1 MLVALV
7 YPPTCDPTA
16 PYLSVPTLTAWLRR
30 AGVEVLPVDANL
42 EAWERLLNREAL
54 EHVAERIEARLAE
67 LDRRR
72 ALSHEAQLDYAA
84 LWAARGDARAAPW
97 AIASALAT
105 LRDPERFYDGRAY
118 AAAVA
123 TVSAAQRAIAAAYA
137 PLALDFATYRTPF
150 SLLSA
155 QEIAADARPERDP
168 FHGYFAKLADR
179 LCERGAGLVGISVA
193 FPGQVQPAY
202 SLAFALRARHPKAL
216 IVAGGPAMTQLL
228 QRLDGERLARALGPM
243 HAAVIGEGEIA
254 LEAMVRALER
264 GERPTGI
271 VRGTEIE
278 DLSVL
283 PPPDFGGLPLER
295 LLAPE
300 PVLPYD
306 PSRGCYWGA
315 CTFCH
320 YGLAELGTAR
330 HRERPVEAVLDHLGA
345 LQREYGARVFYFS
358 QDVLSPRL
366 ALAIAR
372 GVEERGLRVRWG
384 SDMRPEKALTP
395 ERCRT
400 LAAGGALQLALGVE
414 SASPRVLELIDKGV
428 GVGDVRRV
436 IVNLAGAGIA
446 VEAMCF
452 SDFPTETVREAKQTL
467 QLVGDLREHLALFI
481 LGRFHLTHGT
491 LVAKRPEK
499 FGLAGVWGV
508 RGDELETSLFW
519 AERTTSKRPAEL
531 GQLDEAVGALSQGW
545 TLRGYPWA
553 GALSTA
559 HSMLYYAR
567 FGPDVFRR
575 VPRVVGRVTGARA
588 RSDRARFDVGE
599 VGRLSAQNEA
609 RIWDT
614 LTRELRHVGRVPYAR
629 LAEQV
634 EPAVASAG
642 TWRTLAGCEPVRVRT
657 RAGRLAGAGGA
668 KGPL

>member
-30 AGVEVLPVDANL
+30 AGVEVVPVDANL
-42 EAWERLLNREAL
+42 EAWEHLLRREQLDRVALRVEERL
-54 EHVAERIEARLAE
+54 HE
-67 LDRRR
+67 LDAR
-72 ALSHEAQLDYAA
+72 ATLSHAEQLDYAA
-84 LWAARGDARAAPW
+84 LWSARGDARAAPG
-97 AIASALAT
+97 AIGAALAT
-105 LRDPERFYDGRAY
+105 LRDPERFYDVGAY

-155 QEIAADARPERDP
+155 EEIAADARPERDP
-168 FHGYFAKLADR
+168 FHAYLAMLADR
-179 LCERGAGLVGISVA
+179 LREQGAGLIGISVA
-193 FPGQVQPAY
+193 FPGQMQPAY
-202 SLAFALRARHPKAL
+202 SLAFALRARHPKAHV
-216 IVAGGPAMTQLL
+216 VAGGPAMTQRL
-228 QRLDGERLARALGPM
+228 QRLDGERLTRALGPF
-243 HAAVIGEGEIA
+243 HAAVVGEGEIA
-254 LEAMVRALER
+254 LEAMVRAVER
-264 GERPTGI
+264 GEHPAGV

-283 PPPDFGGLPLER
+283 PPPDFAGLPIDR
-295 LLAPE
+295 ALAPE

-330 HRERPVEAVLDHLGA
+330 HRERPVEAVLDHLA
-345 LQREYGARVFYFS
+345 LMQRAHGARVFYFS

-366 ALAIAR
+366 AVAIAR

-384 SDMRPEKALTP
+384 SDMRPEKALTR

-414 SASPRVLELIDKGV
+414 SASPRVLKLIDKGIP
-428 GVGDVRRV
+428 VGDVRRA
-436 IVNLAGAGIA
+436 IVNLAAAGIA

-452 SDFPTETVREAKQTL
+452 SDFPTETFREARETL
-467 QLVGDLREHLALFI
+467 QLVRDLREHLALFI

-491 LVAKRPEK
+491 LVAKRPAE
-499 FGLAGVWGV
+499 FGLADVWGV
-508 RGDELETSLFW
+508 RGDELGTSLFW
-519 AERTTSKRPAEL
+519 AERTKSKRPSEL
-531 GQLDEAVGALSQGW
+531 EKLDAAVGELSERW
-545 TLRGYPWA
+545 ILRRYPWA

-575 VPRVVGRVTGARA
+575 GPRVSGRVPGARA
-588 RSDRARFDVGE
+588 RSERARFDVEE
-599 VGRLSAQNEA
+599 VARVSAENEA
-609 RIWDT
+609 RIWET
-614 LTRELRHVGRVPYAR
+614 LTSELRHVGRAPYGR
-629 LAEQV
+629 LAVQIA
-634 EPAVASAG
+634 PALRSAG
-642 TWRTLAGCEPVRVRT
+642 TWRTLAGRQPVRAPTSAAHV
-657 RAGRLAGAGGA
+657 AGARGA